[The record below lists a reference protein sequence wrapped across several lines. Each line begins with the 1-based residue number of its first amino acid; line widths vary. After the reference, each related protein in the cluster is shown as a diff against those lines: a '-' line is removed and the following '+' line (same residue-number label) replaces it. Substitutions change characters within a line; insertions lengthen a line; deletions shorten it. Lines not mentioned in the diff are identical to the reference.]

1 MLVKIT
7 KFLGVGCLMAF
18 GALGVLVACSSD
30 DAATSTPPTS
40 GDTVTVRVSAATG
53 GMVADKDGKASLA
66 IPAGALAADTDITL
80 KVAPAEKGSA
90 GPVYDFGPDGLQFL
104 KPATLT
110 LKGDGV
116 TVPDGKT
123 AAVAIFE
130 GGAFKKVEGSAFAT
144 GVATAPIMHFTKYT
158 IIVVDGV
165 LVLQPPANCAEASAT
180 FKACGGSPVGTWKVK
195 DFCIDAKL
203 FDAKKPVGCAGYVGT
218 VDASSTQTFTFTGT
232 DTAGTIDISA
242 GTSTVI
248 FTSDFPTSCLADGG
262 AVDCTKLSK
271 TDQVCTNGAGDTCHC
286 VETQV
291 KEEPAKQSVYPNAD
305 PTKNSPVCVNTTVT
319 PNIMTIQETKDS
331 VPTGILFVF
340 EKL

>member
-1 MLVKIT
+1 
-7 KFLGVGCLMAF
+7 MAF
-18 GALGVLVACSSD
+18 GALTALVACSSD
-30 DAATSTPPTS
+30 ETTPTTTTTPS

-53 GMVADKDGKASLA
+53 GTVADKDDKASLA

-80 KVAPAEKGSA
+80 KVAPAENGSA

-130 GGAFKKVEGSAFAT
+130 GGAFKKVEGSAFAA

-165 LVLQPPANCAEASAT
+165 LVLQPPANCVEAFAT
-180 FKACGGSPVGTWKVK
+180 FKACGGSPVGAWKVK

-203 FDAKKPVGCAGYVGT
+203 FEAQKPVGCADYVAT
-218 VDASSTQTFTFTGT
+218 VDASTTQTFTFTGT
-232 DTAGTIDISA
+232 DSAGTIDIAA
-242 GTSTVI
+242 GKSTI
-248 FTSDFPTSCLADGG
+248 IITADFPPSCISDAGQ
-262 AVDCTKLSK
+262 VDCTQLSK
-271 TDQVCTNGAGDTCHC
+271 TDTVCTTGAGGKCHC
-286 VETQV
+286 VQTQV
-291 KEEPAKQSVYPNAD
+291 KDEPAKQGVYPNAD

-319 PNIMTIQETKDS
+319 PNIMTIQDTKDS
-331 VPTGILFVF
+331 APTGILFVF